1 MKILPSWREGRRY
14 LLIEIK
20 NNKEKAKKDIAKALL
35 NFLGILNYARARPF
49 FVSLNNSQNLLV
61 LSVNR
66 KFLSH
71 SRAALLLCKSKP
83 KPRCIYVAG
92 TLKKLK
98 QRMKQMKN
106 KQDGSTK
113 NLKNKHNH

>member
-83 KPRCIYVAG
+83 RPRCIYVAG

-98 QRMKQMKN
+98 QRIKEREKEE
-106 KQDGSTK
+106 KSRK
-113 NLKNKHNH
+113 